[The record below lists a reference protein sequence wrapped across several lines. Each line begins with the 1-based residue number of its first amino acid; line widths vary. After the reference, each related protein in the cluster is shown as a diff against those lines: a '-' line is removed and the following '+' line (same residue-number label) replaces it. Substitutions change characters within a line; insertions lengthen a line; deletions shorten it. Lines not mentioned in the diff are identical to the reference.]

1 VVETEQNY
9 GLESIILHH
18 SFTQVKGRTIRI
30 DCRERTHVGGVNGAG
45 KTSILS
51 LIPAFYGEEPE
62 RIVSKGSGRLSFLDY
77 YLPSLQSLVIFEY
90 SRHRGTCCS
99 VMFRHHSGKLCYRF
113 VEGSAA
119 DTFFAPEV
127 IEMLKAGATADA
139 VFEKLRELKRNVS
152 RIIDTIT
159 SYRAIIQR
167 NPRLLKRSAADARK
181 LRGLAAD
188 FGMGSADT
196 HMSNIERLTHVVLNK
211 NRLMS
216 SFKAMICETQ
226 FDNIHI
232 HGRPKTIDE
241 SGLVSDIRSIK
252 AFEKEE
258 AKIRECLQQENERQ
272 AILAASRRTV
282 ASLTATV
289 DEANDSKADIARDIA
304 KLKERINEESEQ
316 QRQSD
321 DEIAEVLADK
331 NYELKVKEG
340 DLDGIYKKREYY
352 DTERAPELTQ
362 DLQNIGEYRRQK
374 ADADSD
380 LAGLTS
386 KVTQVE
392 SEFKHE
398 ISELKSAFSREQGD
412 RERKVSNAETARK
425 DAAYQHDTAISALDH
440 EKTREI
446 GQQREER
453 SQERSAIQSQ
463 LARAET
469 LRDNQSYNDDE
480 TGQIAAAEAAVQNA
494 EEQAQHVSGEL
505 IDANRKKDQAREDR
519 DTAQKHLL
527 HAQEQIETLTAGFED
542 LQRQISPDNDTW
554 LSALRKQDPG
564 WAHGLAKVIHPDL
577 LMRTDLNPLMH
588 STAAAERRQVMG
600 WVLNT
605 DAISA
610 PDFAASEEDLQARL
624 HNIDQKRQ
632 GARKTR
638 DDTEKAARNRND
650 AYQARCSAVEHMN
663 TEKKLT
669 DDSLTRQ
676 REYLKTLREQIRQA
690 LNGRKQAQGAKVTE
704 LQSLLQ
710 QFNKDSEMGE
720 TATISQFAKRLMD
733 LRGQWAERESQL
745 QLNIDHAQQRVQQAL
760 SEHEQRLE
768 LKQTAFNQKL
778 EDEGIDPKVVQQ
790 ARAKAES
797 LKNRVKEIE
806 QAEPLVREYKNW
818 LDKDWS
824 RKDGLTG
831 DCNLL
836 EKQVADIKTR
846 RSERQRKHQESVKQ
860 VNADITQHQQKI
872 GALAKQIEEAEGI
885 LKKFEA
891 APNDMA
897 MPGNMVNLT
906 SELQDAYERLDKLRR
921 EVMATFKRALT
932 VLNQYNGTQIQSA
945 WQKLS
950 EFRRQ
955 RLTDPAQEYDEAF
968 QLMQVQDLRSLLDTD
983 IPQLRSTLVDQ
994 FTSEANTLCRYFDSL
1009 ETMAREV
1016 KAVSRTLRQK
1026 INTDQRIESLSDI
1039 QVVLRPRIEDD
1050 ESWQPL
1056 KSFVVQWRDWHTVHR
1071 REMPDD
1077 SITMA
1082 FQLVSD
1088 TLKSASLGESVES
1101 MVDMHLTMK
1110 ENGREAVIRNDND
1123 FLTASSQGL
1132 TYLAIM
1138 AVFMGL
1144 TRYLCPDKNTRIT
1157 WPIDELGTL
1166 SSNNIARMAE
1176 MLEHNNLT
1184 MISACPKLD
1193 RPLRKFFE
1201 NKISLQ
1207 HGRVHNFESAA
1218 PSAPKSDFLAS
1229 VTRPRSAVDATD
1241 DLTDDLF
1248 TSAIEGGNHAN

>member
-1 VVETEQNY
+1 MTATAQNY

-90 SRHRGTCCS
+90 SRHGGTCCS

-127 IEMLKAGATADA
+127 VELLKAGGTADA
-139 VFEKLRELKRNVS
+139 VFEKLRDLKRNVS

-159 SYRAIIQR
+159 NYRAIIQR
-167 NPRLLKRSAADARK
+167 NPRLLKRSAADARR

-188 FGMGSADT
+188 FGLGSADT

-226 FDNIHI
+226 FENIHI
-232 HGRPKTIDE
+232 HSRPKTIDE

-252 AFEKEE
+252 AFNKEE
-258 AKIRECLQQENERQ
+258 AKIRDCLQQENERQ

-282 ASLTATV
+282 ASLAASIE
-289 DEANDSKADIARDIA
+289 EASEHKTDIARDIA
-304 KLKERINEESEQ
+304 KLKECLDEESEQ
-316 QRQSD
+316 QRQTD
-321 DEIAEVLADK
+321 DKIAGVLADK
-331 NYELKVKEG
+331 TYELKVKEG
-340 DLDGIYKKREYY
+340 DLDAISKRREYF
-352 DTERAPELTQ
+352 DTERAPELSQ

-374 ADADSD
+374 VDADSD
-380 LAGLTS
+380 LVGLTS

-398 ISELKSAFSREQGD
+398 ISQLKSAFSHEQGD
-412 RERKVSNAETARK
+412 RQRKTSDAENIRK
-425 DAAYQHDTAISALDH
+425 DAANHHDKAMSSVDH
-440 EKTREI
+440 DKTREI

-453 SQERSAIQSQ
+453 GQERSIIQSQ

-469 LRDNQSYNDDE
+469 LRDNQSYSDEE

-519 DTAQKHLL
+519 DTGQKHLL
-527 HAQEQIETLTAGFED
+527 QAQEQVDTLTTALED
-542 LQRQISPDNDTW
+542 LQQQISPDNDTW
-554 LSALRKQDPG
+554 LSALRKQDPN
-564 WAHGLAKVIHPDL
+564 WAQGLAKIIHPDL
-577 LMRTDLNPLMH
+577 LMRTDLNPSMH
-588 STAAAERRQVMG
+588 RTAAADRRQVMG

-605 DAISA
+605 DAVSA
-610 PDFAASEEDLQARL
+610 PDFAATEQELQTRL
-624 HNIDQKRQ
+624 SDIDQKRQ
-632 GARKTR
+632 AACKAR
-638 DDTEKAARNRND
+638 DDTEKSARNRND
-650 AYQARCSAVEHMN
+650 TYQSRCSAVEHMN

-676 REYLKTLREQIRQA
+676 RHYLKTLREQVRQA
-690 LNGRKQAQGAKVTE
+690 LTERKHDQGAKVTE
-704 LQSLLQ
+704 LQNRLK
-710 QFNKDSEMGE
+710 QFNTDSELGE
-720 TATISQFAKRLMD
+720 NAIIGQFSKRLID
-733 LRGQWAERESQL
+733 LRNRWAEHESQL
-745 QLNIDHAQQRVQQAL
+745 KLNIGHAEQRVQQAL
-760 SEHEQRLE
+760 IEHDQRLE
-768 LKQTAFNQKL
+768 LKQTAFNQRL
-778 EDEGIDPKVVQQ
+778 ENEGIDSGVVQQ
-790 ARAKAES
+790 ARAKAEN
-797 LKNRVKEIE
+797 LHKRVQLTE
-806 QAEPLVREYKNW
+806 QAEPLVREYQNW
-818 LDKDWS
+818 LAKDWS
-824 RKDGLTG
+824 RKDSLTG
-831 DCNLL
+831 DCHLL
-836 EKQVADIKTR
+836 EKQVVDIKSQ
-846 RSERQRKHQESVKQ
+846 RSESQRKYQERVKQ
-860 VNADITQHQQKI
+860 VNADISQYHHKTS
-872 GALAKQIEEAEGI
+872 ALVKQIEEAEGI
-885 LKKFEA
+885 LNKFDA
-891 APNDMA
+891 AADDMA
-897 MPGNMVNLT
+897 MPGNIVNLT
-906 SELQDAYERLDKLRR
+906 RELQDAYERLDKLRR
-921 EVMATFKRALT
+921 DVMATFKRALT

-955 RLTDPAQEYDEAF
+955 RLTDPGQEYDEAF
-968 QLMQVQDLRSLLDTD
+968 QLMQVQDLRALLDTD
-983 IPQLRSTLVDQ
+983 IPQLHFTLVDQ

-1016 KAVSRTLRQK
+1016 KTVSRDLRQK

-1050 ESWQPL
+1050 ESWHPL
-1056 KSFVVQWRDWHTVHR
+1056 KSFVVQWRDWHAVHR

-1077 SITMA
+1077 NITMA

-1166 SSNNIARMAE
+1166 SPNNIARMAE

-1218 PSAPKSDFLAS
+1218 PSASKSDLLAS
-1229 VTRPRSAVDATD
+1229 VTRQRPVTDSA
-1241 DLTDDLF
+1241 DDLF
-1248 TSAIEGGNHAN
+1248 TIATEGSNHAN